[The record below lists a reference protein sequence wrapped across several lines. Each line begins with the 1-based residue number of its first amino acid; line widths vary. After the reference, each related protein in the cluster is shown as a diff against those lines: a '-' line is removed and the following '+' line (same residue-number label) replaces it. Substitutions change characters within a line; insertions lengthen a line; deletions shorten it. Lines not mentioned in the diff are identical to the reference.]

1 MKIRNYKLDALKMC
15 LIISV
20 IFGHIPLLAG
30 FIDLHLP
37 SNYDLLTMH
46 AMKGIYAFHMPL
58 FVLISGYFTRR
69 QPLRA
74 QFKKS
79 LRLLRLFIVFQVI
92 DILIRHVFMGGGGNI
107 FIRSMAISLFCIV
120 VSALPVLLENT
131 FIGYPAKMESQMD
144 CRNIHFYKYF
154 CRFH

>member
-92 DILIRHVFMGGGGNI
+92 DILIRHVFMGEAVRKLN
-107 FIRSMAISLFCIV
+107 
-120 VSALPVLLENT
+120 
-131 FIGYPAKMESQMD
+131 
-144 CRNIHFYKYF
+144 
-154 CRFH
+154 

>member
-1 MKIRNYKLDALKMC
+1 MKTRNYKLDVLKMC

-20 IFGHIPLLAG
+20 IFGHIPLLEG
-30 FIDLHLP
+30 FIDLYLP
-37 SNYDLLTMH
+37 SDYDFLTMH

-58 FVLISGYFTRR
+58 FVLISGYFTRQ
-69 QPLRA
+69 QPLRV

-79 LRLLRLFIVFQVI
+79 LRLLKLFIVFQVI
-92 DILIRHVFMGGGGNI
+92 DILIRHFYGGNI

-120 VSALPVLLENT
+120 VSALSVLLENT

-144 CRNIHFYKYF
+144 CRNIIFNKYF

>member
-69 QPLRA
+69 ATIEGTIQ
-74 QFKKS
+74 KVIETTE
-79 LRLLRLFIVFQVI
+79 IVYC
-92 DILIRHVFMGGGGNI
+92 LSSH
-107 FIRSMAISLFCIV
+107 
-120 VSALPVLLENT
+120 
-131 FIGYPAKMESQMD
+131 
-144 CRNIHFYKYF
+144 
-154 CRFH
+154 

>member
-1 MKIRNYKLDALKMC
+1 MKKD
-15 LIISV
+15 
-20 IFGHIPLLAG
+20 
-30 FIDLHLP
+30 
-37 SNYDLLTMH
+37 
-46 AMKGIYAFHMPL
+46 MPL
-58 FVLISGYFTRR
+58 EGLRWSRDSGSALCDTSQNSRSR
-69 QPLRA
+69 T
-74 QFKKS
+74 
-79 LRLLRLFIVFQVI
+79 
-92 DILIRHVFMGGGGNI
+92 GWGGNI

>member
-79 LRLLRLFIVFQVI
+79 LRLLRLFIVFFKS
-92 DILIRHVFMGGGGNI
+92 LTFSYGMFLWGG
-107 FIRSMAISLFCIV
+107 
-120 VSALPVLLENT
+120 E
-131 FIGYPAKMESQMD
+131 
-144 CRNIHFYKYF
+144 HF
-154 CRFH
+154 H